1 MKENKRYTA
10 DDFKRYHAGAM
21 PTAEMHELEKAALED
36 PFLADALEG
45 YLNTPSFENDIKE
58 LKERLNKKRNKKI
71 FSISSLAQSGWWR
84 IAALFIIIA
93 GAGYFF
99 YKVNLTEKENT
110 IAKNDIATSAIKTDS
125 TVALKTDSVSAAN
138 DIAFENHQPGKFEEK
153 KKTILPQI
161 ESNKEKEIIA
171 DENKKPALS
180 PAPEMKAKKD
190 FAYSE
195 VNKIAANEN
204 NLQDSSRFLLKG
216 RVTDEKGEPLAFAT
230 VKDNSN
236 NAALTDTTGKFLL
249 RSPDSN
255 AIATISAPGYS
266 PKKVTLQKD
275 AQPMIALNRSNA
287 SLDEVV
293 VIGYGEKRK
302 KDVVSRSEV
311 LKGKAAGVAITQ
323 PLANNEK
330 FDQYIKENIKPVY
343 NENNELQTGEILLSF
358 TINKKGKPRN
368 IKVIKSTCEAC
379 EDEAI
384 RLLENSPEWPSSKNK
399 TRIVSIKF

>member
-71 FSISSLAQSGWWR
+71 FSISSVAQSGWWR

-161 ESNKEKEIIA
+161 ESNKEKEIRIN
-171 DENKKPALS
+171 ENKKPALS
-180 PAPEMKAKKD
+180 PAPEMKTKKD

-266 PKKVTLQKD
+266 PKIVTLQKD
-275 AQPMIALNRSNA
+275 AQPMIALNR
-287 SLDEVV
+287 
-293 VIGYGEKRK
+293 
-302 KDVVSRSEV
+302 
-311 LKGKAAGVAITQ
+311 
-323 PLANNEK
+323 
-330 FDQYIKENIKPVY
+330 
-343 NENNELQTGEILLSF
+343 
-358 TINKKGKPRN
+358 
-368 IKVIKSTCEAC
+368 
-379 EDEAI
+379 
-384 RLLENSPEWPSSKNK
+384 
-399 TRIVSIKF
+399 

>member
-1 MKENKRYTA
+1 MKDNKLYTA
-10 DDFKRYHAGAM
+10 DDFKRYHAGIM
-21 PTAEMHELEKAALED
+21 PAAEMHELEKAALED

-45 YLNTPSFENDIKE
+45 YLNTRSFENDIKE
-58 LKERLNKKRNKKI
+58 LKEKLNKKRNKKI
-71 FSISSLAQSGWWR
+71 LSISSVAQSGWWR

-110 IAKNDIATSAIKTDS
+110 ITKNNIATSAIKTDS
-125 TVALKTDSVSAAN
+125 TVGLKTDSVSAAN

-161 ESNKEKEIIA
+161 ESNKEKEIIVN
-171 DENKKPALS
+171 ENEKPALS

-204 NLQDSSRFLLKG
+204 DLRDSSTFLLKG

-249 RSPDSN
+249 RSSDSN
-255 AIATISAPGYS
+255 AIATVSAPGFS
-266 PKKVTLQKD
+266 TKKVTLQKD
-275 AQPMIALNRSNA
+275 EQPMVALNRSNA
-287 SLDEVV
+287 NLEEVV
-293 VIGYGEKRK
+293 VIGYGNKRK
-302 KDVVSRSEV
+302 KGVASRSEA
-311 LKGKAAGVAITQ
+311 LQGKAAGVAITQ
-323 PLANNEK
+323 PLANTEK

-343 NENNELQTGEILLSF
+343 NETNELQTGEILLSF

-384 RLLENSPEWPSSKNK
+384 KLLENSADWPSDKNK